1 MLRRILVVD
10 DDRNVRRSLAIG
22 LRLGGFDVSE
32 ADGASSAHE
41 LLETAPAPD
50 LALID
55 LMLPEVSGL
64 EIARW
69 IQTRGLGTTIVLM
82 SGYHLS
88 DRQVERANA
97 GVAAF
102 LPKPFRIED
111 VVQVCTE
118 LLESVGRRA
127 AG

>member
-10 DDRNVRRSLAIG
+10 DDRNVRRSLAMG
-22 LRLGGFDVSE
+22 LRLGGFEVDE
-32 ADGASSAHE
+32 ADGATAAHA
-41 LLETAPAPD
+41 LLEAHPAPD

-69 IQTRGLGTTIVLM
+69 IHSRGFSTRIVLM

-102 LPKPFRIED
+102 LPKPFRIDEVVRVCSDLLGD
-111 VVQVCTE
+111 V
-118 LLESVGRRA
+118 SRRA
-127 AG
+127 VG